1 MATATSSSKGLP
13 SVIGALAPLLLIA
26 GLVAAFLVFNP
37 IAGLR
42 GVPPVEE
49 LAVERTVLE
58 PGVIEMNVRNDG
70 PDPVTIAQV
79 LVNEAYW
86 NFTSTDRTLGRLEA
100 TTIRLEYPWDEGL
113 PLDLSL
119 VTETGVRIE
128 HEIEAAAETPRL
140 DGRTLAV
147 YALLGLYIGIIP
159 VAIGLLWFP
168 ALRSASKRWLTFFL
182 AFTIGLLAFLLV
194 DTIAEGL
201 EIAGETAAVLDGVA
215 LFAIGAIGAVMTLLF
230 LDGRLNRR
238 RASAGL
244 GRHSGLELAYLI
256 AAGIG
261 LHNLGE
267 GLAVGSALAAG
278 EVALGTFLVLG
289 FAIHNTTEGLAIV
302 APLGAAGDRPALMHF
317 VLLGVLAGAPTI
329 LGAWFGGFAFSP
341 AWASVA
347 FGIAAGAIA
356 QVIWAIGRTMTK
368 DGALSSGPGVA
379 GLLLGLLFMYATGL
393 FTA

>member
-13 SVIGALAPLLLIA
+13 SVIGAVAPLLLIA

-49 LAVERTVLE
+49 VAVERTVLE
-58 PGVIEMNVRNDG
+58 PGVIKMSVRNDG
-70 PDPVTIAQV
+70 PDPVTIAQI
-79 LVNEAYW
+79 LVNDAYW

-100 TTIRLEYPWDEGL
+100 TTIRLDYPWDEGL
-113 PLDLSL
+113 PLNVSL
-119 VTETGVRIE
+119 VTETGVRID
-128 HEIEAAAETPRL
+128 HEIAAAAETPRL

-147 YALLGLYIGIIP
+147 YALLGLYIGVIP

-168 ALRSASKRWLTFFL
+168 ALRSASKRWITFFL

-201 EIAGETAAVLDGVA
+201 EIAGEAAAVLDGVA
-215 LFAIGAIGAVMTLLF
+215 LFAIGAIGAVMLLLF

-238 RASAGL
+238 RASAGAQ
-244 GRHSGLELAYLI
+244 RHSGLELAYLI

-278 EVALGTFLVLG
+278 EVGLGTFLVLG

-302 APLGAAGDRPALMHF
+302 APLGGAGERPALMHF

-356 QVIWAIGRTMTK
+356 QVIWAIGRTMTR
-368 DGALSSGPGVA
+368 DAALSSGPGVA

>member
-1 MATATSSSKGLP
+1 MATATSSSKGFP
-13 SVIGALAPLLLIA
+13 SVVGALAPLLLIA
-26 GLVAAFLVFNP
+26 GLVAVFLVFNP

-58 PGVIEMNVRNDG
+58 PGVIEMSVRNDG

-113 PLDLSL
+113 PLGLSL
-119 VTETGVRIE
+119 VTETGVRVE

-147 YALLGLYIGIIP
+147 YALLGLYIGVIP

-215 LFAIGAIGAVMTLLF
+215 LFAIGAIGAVMSLSF
-230 LDGRLNRR
+230 LNGRLDRR
-238 RASAGL
+238 RASTGL

-368 DGALSSGPGVA
+368 DGALSSGPGAA

>member
-1 MATATSSSKGLP
+1 MATATSRSKGLP
-13 SVIGALAPLLLIA
+13 AVLGAIAPLLLIA
-26 GLVAAFLVFNP
+26 GLVAAFLAFNP
-37 IAGLR
+37 IATLR
-42 GVPPVEE
+42 SVPPVEE
-49 LAVERTVLE
+49 LAVERTTLE
-58 PGVIEMNVRNDG
+58 PGVIELRVRNDG

-86 NFTSTDRTLGRLEA
+86 DFAATDTTLSRLEA

-113 PLDLSL
+113 PLNVSL
-119 VTETGVRIE
+119 VTETGVRVE
-128 HEIEAAAETPRL
+128 HEVEAAAETPRL
-140 DGRTLAV
+140 DARTILV
-147 YALLGLYIGIIP
+147 YALLGIYIGVIP

-168 ALRSASKRWLTFFL
+168 ALRSASKSWLTFFL

-194 DTIAEGL
+194 DTVAEGL
-201 EIAGETAAVLDGVA
+201 EIAAETAAVLDGVA
-215 LFAIGAIGAVMTLLF
+215 LFAIGVLAAIMVLLF
-230 LDGRLNRR
+230 VDAR
-238 RASAGL
+238 RAFASD
-244 GRHSGLELAYLI
+244 GRHSGLALAYLI

-302 APLGAAGDRPALMHF
+302 APLGGAGERPAMKHF
-317 VLLGVLAGAPTI
+317 VLLGAVAGVPTI

-341 AWASVA
+341 AWGSIA

-356 QVIWAIGRTMTK
+356 QVIWAIGRTMGRG
-368 DGALSSGPGVA
+368 GALVSAAGVA
-379 GLLLGLLFMYATGL
+379 GPPLGLLFTSVTGL

>member
-1 MATATSSSKGLP
+1 MATATSRSKGLP
-13 SVIGALAPLLLIA
+13 AVLGAIAPLLLIA
-26 GLVAAFLVFNP
+26 GLVAAFLAFNP
-37 IAGLR
+37 IATLR
-42 GVPPVEE
+42 SVPPVEE
-49 LAVERTVLE
+49 LAVERTTLE
-58 PGVIEMNVRNDG
+58 PGVIELRVRNDG

-86 NFTSTDRTLGRLEA
+86 DFAATDTTLSRLEA

-113 PLDLSL
+113 PLNVSL
-119 VTETGVRIE
+119 VTETGVRVE
-128 HEIEAAAETPRL
+128 HEVEAAAETPRL
-140 DGRTLAV
+140 DARTILV
-147 YALLGLYIGIIP
+147 YALLGIYIGVIP

-168 ALRSASKRWLTFFL
+168 ALRSASKSWLTFFL

-194 DTIAEGL
+194 DTVAEGL
-201 EIAGETAAVLDGVA
+201 EIAAETAAVLDGVA
-215 LFAIGAIGAVMTLLF
+215 LFAIGVLAAIMVLLF
-230 LDGRLNRR
+230 VDAR
-238 RASAGL
+238 RAFASD
-244 GRHSGLELAYLI
+244 GRHSGLALAYLI

-302 APLGAAGDRPALMHF
+302 APLGGAGERPAMKHF
-317 VLLGVLAGAPTI
+317 VLLGAVAGVPTI

-341 AWASVA
+341 AWGSIA

-356 QVIWAIGRTMTK
+356 QVIWAIGRTMGRR
-368 DGALSSGPGVA
+368 GALVSAAGVA
-379 GLLLGLLFMYATGL
+379 GLMLGLLFMYVTGL

>member
-1 MATATSSSKGLP
+1 MATATSSSKRLP
-13 SVIGALAPLLLIA
+13 SVFGALAPLLLIA

-58 PGVIEMNVRNDG
+58 PGVIEMSVRNDG

-113 PLDLSL
+113 PLNLSL

-140 DGRTLAV
+140 DGKTLAV
-147 YALLGLYIGIIP
+147 YALLGLYIGVIP

-168 ALRSASKRWLTFFL
+168 ALRSASKQWLTFFL

-215 LFAIGAIGAVMTLLF
+215 LFAIGAVGAVMILLF
-230 LDGRLNRR
+230 LDRRLNRR
-238 RASAGL
+238 RASAGPAW
-244 GRHSGLELAYLI
+244 HSGLQLAYLI

-302 APLGAAGDRPALMHF
+302 APLGGAGERPALIHF
-317 VLLGVLAGAPTI
+317 VLLGLLAGAPTI

-347 FGIAAGAIA
+347 FGVATGAIA

-368 DGALSSGPGVA
+368 GAALSSGPGVA

>member
-1 MATATSSSKGLP
+1 MATATSRSKGLP
-13 SVIGALAPLLLIA
+13 AVLGAIAPLLLIA
-26 GLVAAFLVFNP
+26 GLVAAFLAFNP
-37 IAGLR
+37 IATLR
-42 GVPPVEE
+42 SVPPVEE
-49 LAVERTVLE
+49 LAVERTTLE
-58 PGVIEMNVRNDG
+58 PGVIELRVRNDG

-86 NFTSTDRTLGRLEA
+86 DFAATDTTLSRLEA

-113 PLDLSL
+113 PLNVSL
-119 VTETGVRIE
+119 VTETGVRVE
-128 HEIEAAAETPRL
+128 HEVEAAAETPRL
-140 DGRTLAV
+140 DARTILV
-147 YALLGLYIGIIP
+147 YALLGIYIGVIP

-168 ALRSASKRWLTFFL
+168 ALRSASKSWLTFFL

-194 DTIAEGL
+194 DTVAEGL
-201 EIAGETAAVLDGVA
+201 EIAAETAAVLDGVA
-215 LFAIGAIGAVMTLLF
+215 LFAIGVLAAIMVLLF
-230 LDGRLNRR
+230 VDAR
-238 RASAGL
+238 RAFASD
-244 GRHSGLELAYLI
+244 GRHSGLALAYLI

-302 APLGAAGDRPALMHF
+302 APLGGAGERPAMKHF
-317 VLLGVLAGAPTI
+317 VLLGAVAGVPTI

-341 AWASVA
+341 AWGSIA

-356 QVIWAIGRTMTK
+356 QVIWAIGRTMGRR
-368 DGALSSGPGVA
+368 GALVSAAGIA
-379 GLLLGLLFMYATGL
+379 GLMLGLLFMYVTGL

>member
-13 SVIGALAPLLLIA
+13 AVIGALAPLLLIA

-58 PGVIEMNVRNDG
+58 PGIIEMSVRNDG

-128 HEIEAAAETPRL
+128 HQIEAAAETPRL

-147 YALLGLYIGIIP
+147 YALLGLYIGVIP

-168 ALRSASKRWLTFFL
+168 ALRTASKRWLTFFL

-201 EIAGETAAVLDGVA
+201 EIAGQTAAVLDGVA

-238 RASAGL
+238 RASGGL
-244 GRHSGLELAYLI
+244 GRHSGLQLAYLI

-302 APLGAAGDRPALMHF
+302 APLGAAGDRPALLHF

-379 GLLLGLLFMYATGL
+379 GLLFGLLFMYATGL